1 LKILPTGALKMIKSI
16 TEIIFQI
23 SQNPEMIAPCSRLGL
38 IQSMKDVLLL
48 KDYKI
53 MNNVYLSISKFLTCQ
68 DPEIRRKMVHHGL
81 LQLFLEEY
89 ETNEFFKIKR
99 ICKEI
104 LSSLMQMDPQLF
116 DLNEMVQQK
125 VQQEQMMLENGMT
138 GGFPMPEAM

>member
-1 LKILPTGALKMIKSI
+1 MIKSI

-23 SQNPEMIAPCSRLGL
+23 SQNPDMIAPCSRLGL

>member
-1 LKILPTGALKMIKSI
+1 MIKSI
-16 TEIIFQI
+16 TEIIFQL
-23 SQNPEMIAPCSRLGL
+23 SRNPDMIAPCSRLGL

-53 MNNVYLSISKFLTCQ
+53 MNNIYLSFSEFLTCQ
-68 DPEIRRKMVHHGL
+68 DPEIRRKMVHHGV

-104 LSSLMQMDPQLF
+104 LSSLMQLDPQLF
-116 DLNEMVQQK
+116 DLNEMV
-125 VQQEQMMLENGMT
+125 
-138 GGFPMPEAM
+138 

>member
-1 LKILPTGALKMIKSI
+1 MHQELLNNGIIEVIQSYVKLFVGIARLENAQGINEFEQGVNILKILPTGALKMIKSI

-23 SQNPEMIAPCSRLGL
+23 SRNPDMIAPCSRLGL

-81 LQLFLEEY
+81 L
-89 ETNEFFKIKR
+89 
-99 ICKEI
+99 
-104 LSSLMQMDPQLF
+104 
-116 DLNEMVQQK
+116 
-125 VQQEQMMLENGMT
+125 
-138 GGFPMPEAM
+138 

>member
-1 LKILPTGALKMIKSI
+1 MHQELLNNGIIEVIQSFVKLFDGSARLENAQGINEFEQGVNILKILPTGALKMIKSI

-23 SQNPEMIAPCSRLGL
+23 SQNPDMIAPCSRRGL

-81 LQLFLEEY
+81 L
-89 ETNEFFKIKR
+89 
-99 ICKEI
+99 
-104 LSSLMQMDPQLF
+104 
-116 DLNEMVQQK
+116 
-125 VQQEQMMLENGMT
+125 
-138 GGFPMPEAM
+138 